1 MFLELI
7 ATFIAGF
14 AGAGAVMLINRIL
27 GGRLPRWLTPVA
39 AGGAMLAATIAN
51 EYGWYD
57 RTVASMPEGMEVATA
72 VEESAF
78 YRPWTYIAPYTSRFI
93 AVDTA
98 SVRTNDA
105 LPGQRMVDL
114 VIYGRWA
121 AVTKLQVLV
130 DCEGN
135 RRADLIDGISLADS
149 GEVIGAQWIDLDPE
163 DPVAGLT
170 CQAEV

>member
-14 AGAGAVMLINRIL
+14 AGAGAMMLINRIL

-51 EYGWYD
+51 EYGWYE

-135 RRADLIDGISLADS
+135 RRADLIDGISLAEN
-149 GEVIGAQWIDLDPE
+149 GEVIGAQWIDLEPG
-163 DPVAGLT
+163 DPVADLT
-170 CQAEV
+170 CQAGV

>member
-51 EYGWYD
+51 EYGWYEC
-57 RTVASMPEGMEVATA
+57 TVETMPEGMEVATA
-72 VEESAF
+72 VEERAF
-78 YRPWTYIAPYTSRFI
+78 YRPWTYLVPYTSRFI

-105 LPGQRMVDL
+105 LPGQR
-114 VIYGRWA
+114 
-121 AVTKLQVLV
+121 
-130 DCEGN
+130 
-135 RRADLIDGISLADS
+135 
-149 GEVIGAQWIDLDPE
+149 P
-163 DPVAGLT
+163 
-170 CQAEV
+170 